1 MLWRTSSPLF
11 RRDPPADFITP
22 CNPKLVSRPPTGPG
36 WLHEIKHDGF
46 RILARKQGE
55 RVTLWTRRAAD
66 YTDKLP
72 AIAQAVRS
80 LRADEALIDG
90 EAVVFRPDGRSDFRA
105 LLTKRG
111 GAKATLVAFDLLRLD
126 REDLRL
132 RPIEARRGALLR
144 LIVGIDGILFSET
157 LAAEGALVFA
167 KACELGLEGVV
178 SKRAGSLYRSGRSR
192 SWLKAKNPDF
202 VRT

>member
-1 MLWRTSSPLF
+1 MTHLALPGGGHYILRMLSRTSSPRF

-22 CNPKLVSRPPTGPG
+22 CNPKLVSRPPAGPG
-36 WLHEIKHDGF
+36 WLHEIKHDGC

-66 YTDKLP
+66 YTDKLL
-72 AIAQAVRS
+72 AIAQAARS

-90 EAVVFRPDGRSDFRA
+90 EAVVFHPDGRSDFRA

-111 GAKATLVAFDLLRLD
+111 GARATLVAFDLLRLD

-132 RPIEARRGALLR
+132 RPIEAWTLVERAFGQAASVTSKSVSFASPCCPMSR
-144 LIVGIDGILFSET
+144 LT
-157 LAAEGALVFA
+157 
-167 KACELGLEGVV
+167 
-178 SKRAGSLYRSGRSR
+178 
-192 SWLKAKNPDF
+192 P
-202 VRT
+202 